1 MKRLMNI
8 AVLLTIAAALA
19 TTLIS
24 CSSDNDLTEQPQLPT
39 ELPATEPQT
48 VHVTVGASM
57 SDGSNNGNATSR
69 SAVVTESGTRTL
81 TFTVGDRLY
90 VLGVITGTDPQKIV
104 AGYLDMV
111 GTPADGATTASFS
124 GDLSVYVYNSSEGRY
139 DASSHTFATD
149 DPLGEC
155 ADVFGTLVHKDAVG
169 FTVDAD
175 SKWAEYSSRVAFTV
189 DALMTTM
196 LCVQGTYNSGTKSFP
211 LSVDL
216 WGNSSDTYC
225 APIFNCT
232 ISGLKPSTTYNV
244 SHIHSASF
252 ENALDAHGSE
262 LGTVTSDAEGKASFA
277 CYNVCVKAEKYH
289 ILNFLSDD
297 YTDDRNVYLGSKALA
312 DKVYNITRP
321 ALKFQEAAFSVSSTQ
336 QVYFSKGNLYA
347 YKGSSDWQWYFQ
359 SHQWKYVGNASGN
372 TKITGPMALSGS
384 YLRVDLFG
392 WNGASA
398 ANDCY
403 GINNSTT
410 DTDYGTG
417 DGEALKHDWGHNA
430 IGTYAAD
437 TWRTPTVSE
446 WSYLINDRTVTNSLS
461 AGARYTMATL
471 GGTYKGLIL
480 FPDTYTHPSGTD
492 FTAGTF
498 NAPTNFTATVSM
510 EGWMLMENAGCVF
523 LPAAG
528 SREGT
533 TVGALANVG
542 YYWSATA
549 APNGSLAQSFCFKY
563 SVNPETS
570 EVTNE
575 VSTYDDDS
583 RKYGSSVRLVRD
595 VE

>member
-1 MKRLMNI
+1 MKSKMMLCL
-8 AVLLTIAAALA
+8 AFVLATACSQEVLLMDEAPKTVHITVGA
-19 TTLIS
+19 
-24 CSSDNDLTEQPQLPT
+24 NMG
-39 ELPATEPQT
+39 EPQT
-48 VHVTVGASM
+48 
-57 SDGSNNGNATSR
+57 R
-69 SAVVTESGTRTL
+69 SAVVTAGGTHTL
-81 TFTVGDRLY
+81 TFTAGDRLY
-90 VLGVITGTDPQKIV
+90 VWGRITGTDPQKIV

-111 GTPADGATTASFS
+111 GTPAEGATTASFS
-124 GDLSVYVYNSSEGRY
+124 GALSVYVYNSSEDRY
-139 DASSHTFATD
+139 DASSHTFVTD

-155 ADVFGTLVHKDAVG
+155 TVAYGTLVHKDAVG
-169 FTVDAD
+169 FTVGAD
-175 SKWAEYSSRVAFTV
+175 KWGEYSSRVASTV
-189 DALMTTM
+189 NDLMTTM

-216 WGNSSDTYC
+216 WGNSSDEWC

-232 ISGLKPSTTYNV
+232 ISGLKPSTTYDV
-244 SHIHSASF
+244 SHIRSTSF
-252 ENALDAHGSE
+252 EKALDAHGNY
-262 LGTVTSDAEGKASFA
+262 LGTVTSDAEGNACFA
-277 CYNVCVKAEKYH
+277 CYNVCEKAEQYH

-312 DKVYNITRP
+312 DKVYNITRL
-321 ALKFQEAAFSVSSTQ
+321 ALKFQEAAFSVSGSK

-347 YKGSSDWQWYFQ
+347 YKGSSDWEWYFQ

-437 TWRTPTVSE
+437 MWRTPTVSE
-446 WSYLINDRTVTNSLS
+446 WDYLINDRKVTNSLS
-461 AGARYTMATL
+461 ADARYTMATL

-498 NAPTNFTATVSM
+498 NAVSNYTATVSM

-528 SREGT
+528 SRYQT
-533 TVGALANVG
+533 TVYMTGPVG
-542 YYWSATA
+542 CYYWSNSNIAGNTATNIA
-549 APNGSLAQSFCFKY
+549 ITPSSLSQVNSTRY
-563 SVNPETS
+563 SG
-570 EVTNE
+570 
-575 VSTYDDDS
+575 YA
-583 RKYGSSVRLVRD
+583 VRLVRD
-595 VE
+595 VK

>member
-1 MKRLMNI
+1 MKQLINI
-8 AVLLTIAAALA
+8 AALLTIAAALA
-19 TTLIS
+19 TTIIS
-24 CSSDNDLTEQPQLPT
+24 CSSDNDLPEQVQQPI
-39 ELPATEPQT
+39 EPAAEPQT
-48 VHVTVGASM
+48 VSVTVGA
-57 SDGSNNGNATSR
+57 GISNDQQTR
-69 SAVVTESGTRTL
+69 SAVVTAGGTRTL
-81 TFTVGDRLY
+81 TFTAGDRLY
-90 VLGVITGTDPQKIV
+90 VLGRITGTDPQKIV
-104 AGYLDMV
+104 AGYLDIV
-111 GTPADGATTASFS
+111 GTPAEGATTASFS

-155 ADVFGTLVHKDAVG
+155 ADVYGTLLHKDAVG

-175 SKWAEYSSRVAFTV
+175 KWGEYSSSLASTV
-189 DALMTTM
+189 NELMTTM

-211 LSVDL
+211 LSVYL
-216 WGNSSDTYC
+216 WGNSSDTHC

-252 ENALDAHGSE
+252 ENALDGHGSG
-262 LGTVTSDAEGKASFA
+262 LGTITSDAEGNASFA
-277 CYNVCVKAEKYH
+277 CYNVCVKAEQYH

-312 DKVYNITRP
+312 GKVYNITRP
-321 ALKFQEAAFSVSSTQ
+321 ALKFQEAAFSVSSTK

-359 SHQWKYVGNASGN
+359 SHQWEYVGNASGN
-372 TKITGPMALSGS
+372 TKITGPMTLSAS

-392 WNGASA
+392 WNGASSP
-398 ANDCY
+398 NDCY

-417 DGEALKHDWGHNA
+417 DGEALMHDWGHNV
-430 IGTYAAD
+430 IGSYAAD

-446 WSYLINDRTVTNSLS
+446 WDYLIDDRTVTNSLS

-480 FPDTYTHPSGTD
+480 FPDTYTHPSGTG

-498 NAPTNFTATVSM
+498 NAVSNYTATVSM

-528 SREGT
+528 GREET
-533 TVGALANVG
+533 NVNSVGVG
-542 YYWSATA
+542 GFYWSATA

-563 SVNPETS
+563 LDMENSGID
-570 EVTNE
+570 
-575 VSTYDDDS
+575 TYDNDY
-583 RKYGSSVRLVRD
+583 RRYGSSVRLVRD

>member
-1 MKRLMNI
+1 MKSKMMLCL
-8 AVLLTIAAALA
+8 AFVLATACSQEVLLMDEAPKTVHITVGA
-19 TTLIS
+19 
-24 CSSDNDLTEQPQLPT
+24 NMG
-39 ELPATEPQT
+39 EPQT
-48 VHVTVGASM
+48 
-57 SDGSNNGNATSR
+57 R
-69 SAVVTESGTRTL
+69 SAVVTAGGTHTL
-81 TFTVGDRLY
+81 TFTAGDRLY
-90 VLGVITGTDPQKIV
+90 VWGRITGTDPQKIV

-111 GTPADGATTASFS
+111 GTPAEGATTASFS
-124 GDLSVYVYNSSEGRY
+124 GALSVYVYNSSEDRY

-155 ADVFGTLVHKDAVG
+155 ADVYGTLLHKDAVG

-216 WGNSSDTYC
+216 WGYSSDEWC

-262 LGTVTSDAEGKASFA
+262 LGTVTSDAEGNASFA

-289 ILNFLSDD
+289 ILNFLSED
-297 YTDDRNVYLGSKALA
+297 YMDDRNVYLGSKALMG
-312 DKVYNITRP
+312 KVYNITRP

-410 DTDYGTG
+410 DTDYGNVS
-417 DGEALKHDWGHNA
+417 GEALMHDWGHNV
-430 IGTYAAD
+430 IGSDAAD
-437 TWRTPTVSE
+437 TWRTLTANEWMYLFSE
-446 WSYLINDRTVTNSLS
+446 DRSVTNSLS

-480 FPDTYTHPSGTD
+480 FPDTYTHPIGTG

-498 NAPTNFTATVSM
+498 NAVSNYTATVSM

-528 SREGT
+528 SRYQT
-533 TVGALANVG
+533 TVFITGPVG
-542 YYWSATA
+542 CYYWSNSNIAGNTATNIA
-549 APNGSLAQSFCFKY
+549 ITPSSLSQ
-563 SVNPETS
+563 VN
-570 EVTNE
+570 
-575 VSTYDDDS
+575 STRDS
-583 RKYGSSVRLVRD
+583 GYAVRLVRD
-595 VE
+595 VK

>member
-1 MKRLMNI
+1 MKSKMMLCL
-8 AVLLTIAAALA
+8 AFVLATACSQEVLLMDEAPKTVHITVGA
-19 TTLIS
+19 
-24 CSSDNDLTEQPQLPT
+24 NMG
-39 ELPATEPQT
+39 EPQT
-48 VHVTVGASM
+48 
-57 SDGSNNGNATSR
+57 R
-69 SAVVTESGTRTL
+69 SAVVTAGGTHTL
-81 TFTVGDRLY
+81 TFTAGDRLY
-90 VLGVITGTDPQKIV
+90 VWGRITGTDPQKIV

-111 GTPADGATTASFS
+111 GTPAEGATTASFS
-124 GDLSVYVYNSSEGRY
+124 GALSVYVYNSSEDRY

-155 ADVFGTLVHKDAVG
+155 ADVYGTLLHKDAVG

-216 WGNSSDTYC
+216 WGYSSDEWC

-244 SHIHSASF
+244 SHSHSASF

-262 LGTVTSDAEGKASFA
+262 LGTVTSDAEGNASFA

-289 ILNFLSDD
+289 ILNFLSED
-297 YTDDRNVYLGSKALA
+297 YMDDRNVYLGSKALMG
-312 DKVYNITRP
+312 KVYNITRP

-410 DTDYGTG
+410 DTDYGNVS
-417 DGEALKHDWGHNA
+417 GEALMHDWGHNV
-430 IGTYAAD
+430 IGSDAAD
-437 TWRTPTVSE
+437 TWRTLTANEWMYLFSE
-446 WSYLINDRTVTNSLS
+446 DRSVTNSLS

-480 FPDTYTHPSGTD
+480 FPDTYTHPIGTG

-498 NAPTNFTATVSM
+498 NAVSNYTATVSM

-528 SREGT
+528 SRYQT
-533 TVGALANVG
+533 TVFMTGPVG
-542 YYWSATA
+542 CYYWSNSNIAGNTATNIA
-549 APNGSLAQSFCFKY
+549 ITPSSLSQ
-563 SVNPETS
+563 VN
-570 EVTNE
+570 
-575 VSTYDDDS
+575 STRDS
-583 RKYGSSVRLVRD
+583 GYAVRLVRD
-595 VE
+595 VK

>member
-1 MKRLMNI
+1 MKSKMMLCL
-8 AVLLTIAAALA
+8 AFVLATACSQEVLLMDEAPKTVHITVGA
-19 TTLIS
+19 
-24 CSSDNDLTEQPQLPT
+24 NMG
-39 ELPATEPQT
+39 EPQT
-48 VHVTVGASM
+48 
-57 SDGSNNGNATSR
+57 R
-69 SAVVTESGTRTL
+69 SAVVTAGGTHTL
-81 TFTVGDRLY
+81 TFTAGDRLY
-90 VLGVITGTDPQKIV
+90 VWGRITGTDPQKIV

-111 GTPADGATTASFS
+111 GTPAEGATTASFS

-139 DASSHTFATD
+139 DASSHTFVTD

-155 ADVFGTLVHKDAVG
+155 TVAYGTLVHKDAVG
-169 FTVDAD
+169 FTVGAD
-175 SKWAEYSSRVAFTV
+175 KWGEYSSRVAFTV

-216 WGNSSDTYC
+216 WGYSSDEWC

-262 LGTVTSDAEGKASFA
+262 LGTVTSDAEGNASFA

-289 ILNFLSDD
+289 ILNFLSED
-297 YTDDRNVYLGSKALA
+297 YMDDRNVYLGSKALMG
-312 DKVYNITRP
+312 KVYNITRP

-372 TKITGPMALSGS
+372 TKITGPMTLSGS

-410 DTDYGTG
+410 DTDYGNVS
-417 DGEALKHDWGHNA
+417 GEALMHDWGHNV
-430 IGTYAAD
+430 IGSDAAD
-437 TWRTPTVSE
+437 TWRTLTANEWMYLFSE
-446 WSYLINDRTVTNSLS
+446 DRSVTNSLS

-480 FPDTYTHPSGTD
+480 FPDTYTHPIGTG

-498 NAPTNFTATVSM
+498 NAVSNYTATVSM

-528 SREGT
+528 SRYQT
-533 TVGALANVG
+533 TVFMTGPVG
-542 YYWSATA
+542 CYYWSNSNIAGNTATNIA
-549 APNGSLAQSFCFKY
+549 ITPSSLSQ
-563 SVNPETS
+563 VN
-570 EVTNE
+570 
-575 VSTYDDDS
+575 STRDS
-583 RKYGSSVRLVRD
+583 GYAVRLVRD
-595 VE
+595 VK